1 MALRIGFGLLSCQ
14 RLDGSNQPWTEIY
27 DDALAM
33 GVAAEAAGFDSLWVT
48 EHHFTADGYLSGLL
62 PLLSAIAARTS
73 RIRLGTNVLL
83 APLHHPLRLAEDAAV
98 VDLVSH
104 GRLLLGLGIGYRDEE
119 FDALGVPK
127 AERIPRLVEHVAT
140 CRAAWTGGPFDFR
153 GQRILSRPV
162 PPGPPPIWLGS
173 WVDAGIRRAG
183 RLADGYISPGG
194 GLADTV
200 HRVGVLDAASEAA
213 GRAGG
218 PLPIATT
225 NLVWL
230 GETMPDSVRAGV
242 AHFMRNYGEWYGSS
256 SDDAGGRAVGDRL
269 ARQTDPTAGVLTGP
283 VDRLVELLAPLAAR
297 FSGEREH
304 QLVLRAAYPGVSRSE
319 LVNHI
324 ARLGDELLPALRDLG
339 NAG

>member
-1 MALRIGFGLLSCQ
+1 MPLRIGFGLLSCQ
-14 RLDGSNQPWTEIY
+14 RADDSDQPWTEIY
-27 DDALAM
+27 DDAIAM
-33 GVAAEAAGFDSLWVT
+33 AVAAEAAGFDSVWVT
-48 EHHFTADGYLSGLL
+48 EHHFTTDGYLSGLM
-62 PLLSAIAARTS
+62 PLLAAIAARTS
-73 RIRLGTNVLL
+73 RVRLGTNVLL

-127 AERIPRLVEHVAT
+127 AERVPRLVEHVAT
-140 CRAAWTGGPFDFR
+140 CRAAWTGEPFDFR
-153 GQRILSRPV
+153 GQTILSRPV

-200 HRVGVLDAASEAA
+200 HRVEVLDEAFHAA
-213 GRAGG
+213 GRSGG

-230 GETMPDSVRAGV
+230 GETMPDSVRGGV
-242 AHFMRNYGEWYGSS
+242 AHLMRNYGDWYSSS
-256 SDDAGGRAVGDRL
+256 SDEAGGRAVGERL
-269 ARQTDPTAGVLTGP
+269 ARQTDVTAGVLTGP
-283 VDRLVELLAPLAAR
+283 VDRLVELLAPLATR
-297 FSGEREH
+297 FSDEREH
-304 QLVLRAAYPGVSRSE
+304 HVVLRAAYPGVPGPE
-319 LVNHI
+319 LVDHI
-324 ARLGDELLPALRDLG
+324 TRLGEELLPALRALADSR
-339 NAG
+339 